1 VASVVLAGL
10 VLGLAASSAV
20 AERPKL
26 ETGKILKR
34 TYFFKLAKQEMEYGL
49 YLPRSYDKARAHPLV
64 VALHGL
70 HGSPRRILRYPGLL
84 AQAEKHGC
92 VVVAPMGYNRRG
104 WYGSRGW
111 NRAGDR
117 PPNLG
122 ELSEKDVMNVL
133 AITRRD
139 VNVDPKR
146 IYLMGHSMGG
156 GGALHLGLKYPQLWA
171 ALAPIAPAILRKPDE
186 LEKIKTMPVIVVHGD
201 ADRLV
206 SVKISRA
213 WVAKMKALKM
223 DHEYIEVAGGGH
235 VKVAFDN
242 QPAIFA
248 FLLARQRKV
257 PAPAE
262 PVGTDGSERPS
273 EPSRPR

>member
-104 WYGSRGW
+104 WYGSRGVESGGRPAAEPRRAEREGRHE
-111 NRAGDR
+111 RAGHHAPGR
-117 PPNLG
+117 
-122 ELSEKDVMNVL
+122 ERRSEADL
-133 AITRRD
+133 PD
-139 VNVDPKR
+139 
-146 IYLMGHSMGG
+146 
-156 GGALHLGLKYPQLWA
+156 GALDGGWRGAAPRLKYPQLWA

>member
-1 VASVVLAGL
+1 VVLAGL

-49 YLPRSYDKARAHPLV
+49 YLPRSYDKGEGPPAGRGAAR
-64 VALHGL
+64 
-70 HGSPRRILRYPGLL
+70 SPRLSPPDPALSGAARPGREARLRRGRADGL
-84 AQAEKHGC
+84 Q
-92 VVVAPMGYNRRG
+92 RRG